1 MVHLSTYT
9 LNTGCSQNC
18 SSLMKET
25 DRRKDHNTESNSA
38 SSSELTTA
46 LSPMTSGYSLR
57 TPFIEKLGLGEVPL
71 PELVSGTGVCPQGR
85 LLGKKKCQHSSLE
98 AYTYGSTNVRNDPN
112 LIDLTLLETK
122 CHMSTGPKMLDS
134 SLNEYMI
141 KRICVV
147 REGECFKHR
156 ESIQRKRGEGERYCC
171 AY

>member
-98 AYTYGSTNVRNDPN
+98 AYTYGSTMGYESSPEDWESSSAASVRA
-112 LIDLTLLETK
+112 
-122 CHMSTGPKMLDS
+122 
-134 SLNEYMI
+134 
-141 KRICVV
+141 
-147 REGECFKHR
+147 
-156 ESIQRKRGEGERYCC
+156 RGVI
-171 AY
+171 ALQ